1 LSIVNNRWPRVVG
14 IDVPKLLENVDN
26 ATSEAVTILLDIEP
40 SQAWVDEFR
49 VQVTALVDALGASAV
64 VIDASTIR
72 FFGSIR
78 DARTL
83 AASVRLLMDSVSTKL
98 QNTAPQALPD
108 AS

>member
-1 LSIVNNRWPRVVG
+1 MIG

-49 VQVTALVDALGASAV
+49 THVTGLADALGASAV
-64 VIDASTIR
+64 VVDGSTIL

-78 DARTL
+78 DARSL
-83 AASVRLLMDSVSTKL
+83 AASVRLLMDAVSTKL
-98 QNTAPQALPD
+98 QNTTPQISPGALE
-108 AS
+108 SNNC